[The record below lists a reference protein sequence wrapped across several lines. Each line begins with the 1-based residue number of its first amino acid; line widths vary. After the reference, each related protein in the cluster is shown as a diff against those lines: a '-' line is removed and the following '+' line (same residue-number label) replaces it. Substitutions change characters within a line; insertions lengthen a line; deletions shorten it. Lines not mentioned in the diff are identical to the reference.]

1 MVERCVGSAN
11 SFTFVVNLRTED
23 LKTTSVRFFLKNIC
37 LMSYF
42 IKSSIPG
49 SLNTHCVFKLFCVVL
64 NKQTN
69 LSSISTAILVFILY
83 LLTIF
88 LSCYTLLLLLLHFS
102 MSTCLLF
109 SALSKDHTS
118 RRTRSQKK
126 KLCLILQALEILWC
140 TSDADVKRSF
150 FGRCTT
156 SRNYIDYAP
165 MLHSV

>member
-1 MVERCVGSAN
+1 MVELCVGSAN
-11 SFTFVVNLRTED
+11 SFSFVVNLRTED
-23 LKTTSVRFFLKNIC
+23 LKTTSVSFFLKNIC

-69 LSSISTAILVFILY
+69 KSFIHKHCYSCPYPVPLDKLA
-83 LLTIF
+83 LLLNF
-88 LSCYTLLLLLLHFS
+88 FLLLLFLHFS

-118 RRTRSQKK
+118 MRTRSQKK
-126 KLCLILQALEILWC
+126 KLGLILQALEIL
-140 TSDADVKRSF
+140 
-150 FGRCTT
+150 
-156 SRNYIDYAP
+156 
-165 MLHSV
+165 